1 MRNII
6 NYSTIIFSFALAA
19 SFLSSTLAIDLK
31 LKNYNE
37 SLIGFSLS
45 FFALGVIVS
54 SFLHNIIREK
64 YSLFFTLICSIFI
77 QLLFFLLL
85 FFQFSIFTIV
95 IITFVMGFTNHI
107 NFLTIETYISSEFKN
122 KSGFYISLFWSS
134 AGFGAI
140 LGSLIIAFN
149 GVNYLSYV
157 IAILLIVFQ
166 FLPVFV
172 SKSSILLT
180 KVEKVEFSLSY
191 NVINNIKFILICV
204 FFLGISDAGWSS
216 LFPSFLIE
224 KGFADKDVGRIN
236 FTSGMLVLLIFQFSF
251 TQEKIKVDGISSVV
265 GDFIILDS
273 DIDKVLID
281 MESQG
286 LSTRGV
292 SKCQLL
298 GKLMEDKLY
307 AHHAIQDSLELSD
320 NEIYDYVDR
329 QLEYFTEQLGGID
342 KVLEFYNKR
351 DELSFRDE
359 LFEINKTQRLSEMM
373 QESIVEK
380 VEITPEE
387 VRQFFQA
394 IPKIDLPVF
403 GTELEIAQIVVEPK
417 VSEEENQRIVDQL
430 KLFREDILE
439 GGMSFASKALL
450 YSQDPG
456 SRSKGGK
463 YTLNRKKPRM
473 AKEFRDVAFSLREG
487 EISQPFRTD
496 FGWHIVAVD
505 NVRGQEIDIRHI
517 LLIPKITDDELKS
530 AKEKIDKI
538 RERISSG
545 EITFSDAALRFSD
558 EKQTRLNGGVLI
570 NPSTNDTRFEL
581 TKMDPLLYSQVKDL
595 NDNEMSMPLL
605 DNSDNSVSKYK
616 ILKITNRFEEHVADF
631 SQDYVKIKELALTE
645 KQLKTIKKWMEEKIV
660 DTYVNVNADSSYCNF
675 AYNWKKE

>member
-6 NYSTIIFSFALAA
+6 NYSIIVFSFALAA

-64 YSLFFTLICSIFI
+64 YSLFFTLVCSIFI

-236 FTSGMLVLLIFQFSF
+236 FTSGMLVLLIFPLIGKLID
-251 TQEKIKVDGISSVV
+251 KIS
-265 GDFIILDS
+265 
-273 DIDKVLID
+273 KVLILNIFCLI
-281 MESQG
+281 SIAG
-286 LSTRGV
+286 LIIFFFT
-292 SKCQLL
+292 
-298 GKLMEDKLY
+298 E
-307 AHHAIQDSLELSD
+307 
-320 NEIYDYVDR
+320 N
-329 QLEYFTEQLGGID
+329 YFTIIFFTFI
-342 KVLEFYNKR
+342 FY
-351 DELSFRDE
+351 LSIGS
-359 LFEINKTQRLSEMM
+359 LFLINFNLINTNLKSHL
-373 QESIVEK
+373 I
-380 VEITPEE
+380 
-387 VRQFFQA
+387 
-394 IPKIDLPVF
+394 VF
-403 GTELEIAQIVVEPK
+403 GVASYSIC
-417 VSEEENQRIVDQL
+417 ENI
-430 KLFREDILE
+430 
-439 GGMSFASKALL
+439 GSFIGPTIIGALISFNINYFL
-450 YSQDPG
+450 IIFG
-456 SRSKGGK
+456 VIFFLIF
-463 YTLNRKKPRM
+463 TIFN
-473 AKEFRDVAFSLREG
+473 FS
-487 EISQPFRTD
+487 T
-496 FGWHIVAVD
+496 
-505 NVRGQEIDIRHI
+505 
-517 LLIPKITDDELKS
+517 K
-530 AKEKIDKI
+530 
-538 RERISSG
+538 
-545 EITFSDAALRFSD
+545 
-558 EKQTRLNGGVLI
+558 LNGG
-570 NPSTNDTRFEL
+570 PSGT
-581 TKMDPLLYSQVKDL
+581 
-595 NDNEMSMPLL
+595 
-605 DNSDNSVSKYK
+605 
-616 ILKITNRFEEHVADF
+616 
-631 SQDYVKIKELALTE
+631 
-645 KQLKTIKKWMEEKIV
+645 
-660 DTYVNVNADSSYCNF
+660 
-675 AYNWKKE
+675 